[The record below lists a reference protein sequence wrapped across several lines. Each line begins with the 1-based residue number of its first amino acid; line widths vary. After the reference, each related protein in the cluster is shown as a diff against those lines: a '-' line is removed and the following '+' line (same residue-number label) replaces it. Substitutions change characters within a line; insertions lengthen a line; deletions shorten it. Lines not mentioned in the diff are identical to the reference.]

1 MKLNIFLKKLDRV
14 VAWVLA
20 ALFLAMM
27 ISGYMNVKGFHRGR
41 GRGNLIVLG
50 VLLHTQLDLPIMLLF
65 SIHFAINLKFALMRY
80 GFKDSF
86 GLNLFCLIIAL
97 TLLSFIVYLDLH

>member
-41 GRGNLIVLG
+41 GNLIVLG
-50 VLLHTQLDLPIMLLF
+50 VMLHTQLDLPLMLLF
-65 SIHFAINLKFALMRY
+65 SIHFAINLKFALMRH

-86 GLNLFCLIIAL
+86 GLNLICLIIAL
-97 TLLSFIVYLDLH
+97 ALLLFIIYLDLS

>member
-1 MKLNIFLKKLDRV
+1 LRLNIILKKLDRI

-20 ALFLAMM
+20 LVFLAMM
-27 ISGYMNVKGFHRGR
+27 ISGYISVKGFPGSKDYL
-41 GRGNLIVLG
+41 NVFAYK
-50 VLLHTQLDLPIMLLF
+50 LHTQLDLPLMLLF

-86 GLNLFCLIIAL
+86 ALNLFCLCIAL
-97 TLLSFIVYLDLH
+97 ILFLFIVYLDLR